1 MLMIFTEV
9 WGTGLECGV
18 KIKNLIKNL
27 MATIEPSGRAE
38 WTFGHTN
45 LVLRGEVNDGDL
57 ILRNCECINGM

>member
-1 MLMIFTEV
+1 M
-9 WGTGLECGV
+9 